1 MIGCFEYPRFALLMY
16 PFMCHEYKS
25 FCISFISNKHKTK
38 TKDWSEDKYFC
49 KLVGLETKTRKN
61 YLKSL
66 QWVENKNVETKHKV
80 FYLEKHTGAD
90 WLICFCLMA
99 DAYTTADVD
108 YRWKG
113 GDDQGIEIVSA
124 EMAQFD
130 LTGVKTR
137 TKSQT
142 NSKGET
148 IERNRKSNTK
158 TVL

>member
-1 MIGCFEYPRFALLMY
+1 
-16 PFMCHEYKS
+16 
-25 FCISFISNKHKTK
+25 
-38 TKDWSEDKYFC
+38 
-49 KLVGLETKTRKN
+49 
-61 YLKSL
+61 
-66 QWVENKNVETKHKV
+66 
-80 FYLEKHTGAD
+80 
-90 WLICFCLMA
+90 MA

-142 NSKGET
+142 NSKGDKEDQSK
-148 IERNRKSNTK
+148 KSHTN
-158 TVL
+158 

>member
-1 MIGCFEYPRFALLMY
+1 MCFY
-16 PFMCHEYKS
+16 
-25 FCISFISNKHKTK
+25 
-38 TKDWSEDKYFC
+38 
-49 KLVGLETKTRKN
+49 
-61 YLKSL
+61 
-66 QWVENKNVETKHKV
+66 
-80 FYLEKHTGAD
+80 
-90 WLICFCLMA
+90 LMA

-142 NSKGET
+142 NSKGELNNRKAVSDQE
-148 IERNRKSNTK
+148 IERNCHLNNLM
-158 TVL
+158 VHHDVC

>member
-1 MIGCFEYPRFALLMY
+1 MKYRAL
-16 PFMCHEYKS
+16 PWEIFRQA
-25 FCISFISNKHKTK
+25 
-38 TKDWSEDKYFC
+38 
-49 KLVGLETKTRKN
+49 KTRPI
-61 YLKSL
+61 Y
-66 QWVENKNVETKHKV
+66 
-80 FYLEKHTGAD
+80 
-90 WLICFCLMA
+90 FCLMA

-142 NSKGET
+142 NSKGDKVEQ
-148 IERNRKSNTK
+148 
-158 TVL
+158 

>member
-1 MIGCFEYPRFALLMY
+1 MNLCF
-16 PFMCHEYKS
+16 
-25 FCISFISNKHKTK
+25 
-38 TKDWSEDKYFC
+38 YFC
-49 KLVGLETKTRKN
+49 FGT
-61 YLKSL
+61 
-66 QWVENKNVETKHKV
+66 
-80 FYLEKHTGAD
+80 
-90 WLICFCLMA
+90 

-130 LTGVKTR
+130 LLGIKTR

-148 IERNRKSNTK
+148 KSGTSLPFK
-158 TVL
+158 KKKMVRYEKI